1 MLKFWCN
8 QKKGVRYVLNKLNKN
23 IKNLDMWDMACTK
36 LAVMFFVM
44 FLFVAWPNFQKFTL
58 SIGPFVLFV
67 GWVIFAI
74 RPLSRFFSK

>member
-1 MLKFWCN
+1 M
-8 QKKGVRYVLNKLNKN
+8 LNKLNKN

-44 FLFVAWPNFQKFTL
+44 FLFAVWSPFKE
-58 SIGPFVLFV
+58 FVLSVNPTFLFL

-74 RPLSRFFSK
+74 RPLSRFFTKK